1 MEKNNPYHSYPSS
14 FDSTQS
20 WQREDAKWLAP
31 RQRWMWHCSRTSTS
45 SSHTDTDIPCPG
57 FFNFFVFIYFKPGI
71 PTSDHTH
78 RPTAPDSRVPLSRD
92 DLHHQNFRVT
102 QSQSAIRS
110 TVWKG
115 SLTHDFGSCRPGARV
130 EWEKSVAQLG
140 WGCGGVS
147 GWKLR
152 PMYLGPFTQGGRG
165 LQDYALKNP
174 QRNKVAIMTRNSH
187 SLASIWLLESWSFLS
202 SYLGFTHPPIGPSLM
217 WVSFKRWPLI
227 SKSTSSLSEWSLGRS
242 M

>member
-1 MEKNNPYHSYPSS
+1 MSKRKINDQQILKPEGATKTAHSTCESQLLQSHQEKFEILFGNLASWTIETIWKKSTPIIRTRVPLIQLNPDKGKMPNGLRLVR
-14 FDSTQS
+14 DGCGTVVGPLLPAAT
-20 WQREDAKWLAP
+20 R
-31 RQRWMWHCSRTSTS
+31 
-45 SSHTDTDIPCPG
+45 TDTDIPG

-78 RPTAPDSRVPLSRD
+78 TPTAPDSRVRLSQD

-140 WGCGGVS
+140 
-147 GWKLR
+147 
-152 PMYLGPFTQGGRG
+152 
-165 LQDYALKNP
+165 
-174 QRNKVAIMTRNSH
+174 
-187 SLASIWLLESWSFLS
+187 
-202 SYLGFTHPPIGPSLM
+202 
-217 WVSFKRWPLI
+217 
-227 SKSTSSLSEWSLGRS
+227 
-242 M
+242 